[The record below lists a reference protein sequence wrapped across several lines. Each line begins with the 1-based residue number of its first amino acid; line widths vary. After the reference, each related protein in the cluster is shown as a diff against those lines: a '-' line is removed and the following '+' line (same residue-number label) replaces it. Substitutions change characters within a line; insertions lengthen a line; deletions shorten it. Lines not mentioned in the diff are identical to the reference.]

1 MGVTIQKIV
10 VTGTISLMLA
20 IANTASA
27 NNLKQC
33 SSAPLIVTLKN
44 VGKVTYFAEDC
55 SKSWENQNIRLDF
68 HYTHDIPEWAFKKAA
83 TYYLKKN
90 ISDFSDQS
98 PFNQMTALYKPVKS
112 GDTYSLSYHQDNQK
126 LDLILNQKLL
136 GSIRDAHANNYFEIW
151 FGSTPFNVKLKQQ
164 LLNR

>member
-1 MGVTIQKIV
+1 MGITIQKVLI
-10 VTGTISLMLA
+10 TA
-20 IANTASA
+20 TASLLLLPNHSALA
-27 NNLKQC
+27 NPLKQC
-33 SSAPLIVTLKN
+33 STAPLIVTLKN

-55 SKSWENQNIRLDF
+55 EKSWENQDIRLDF

-90 ISDFSDQS
+90 IADFNDQS
-98 PFNQMTALYKPVKS
+98 ALNQVTALYKPVKS

-136 GSIRDAHANNYFEIW
+136 GSIRDAHANYYFKIW

-164 LLNR
+164 LLN